1 MANAQPAAPEQQQG
15 GQSWLRTIL
24 NFVAIYFAVNAVS
37 SFVGSRFGAQKD
49 VSGAG
54 GVKPAGVK
62 VNEVPAL
69 WPMGTKMVLC
79 H

>member
-1 MANAQPAAPEQQQG
+1 MANAQPAAPEQQQ

-24 NFVAIYFAVNAVS
+24 NFVAIYFAVSAVS
-37 SFVGSRFGAQKD
+37 SFVGGRFGAQKD
-49 VSGAG
+49 VSGDDG
-54 GVKPAGVK
+54 IKPAGVK